1 MVVIKKKKNSDETE
15 RLRPF
20 SSGGEA
26 PVFRGRRENRQLGQL
41 QPLQQQVDI
50 KTRRERGDRI
60 YGADSSK
67 RATVAVMIRYPR
79 SNDRRMTMRV
89 GRGRWGRK
97 LGFNRWEGV

>member
-1 MVVIKKKKNSDETE
+1 MVVIKKKKKNSDETE

-67 RATVAVMIRYPR
+67 RATVAVISSKQRPADDDEGRPRKMGKKIR
-79 SNDRRMTMRV
+79 
-89 GRGRWGRK
+89 
-97 LGFNRWEGV
+97 F